1 MTCIPTFMIK
11 YIAAFLFLSSF
22 LSHGAVTWTGNA
34 GTDIFDGANY
44 SGLADGFVLGPN
56 VTVED
61 DVTYNNATVSIPQV
75 SAQQRFQVASG
86 FTMTLNG
93 SNFSLSGGS
102 NDGIGGA
109 PGSKLP
115 AGPAGPILNI
125 INGSSLEAFFIVN
138 GVQMNVDGT
147 SSVTLGGAGNPVNIS
162 SINLDTGA
170 TLSFTRETIAQFN
183 TEHLSKITIN
193 GTAAQ
198 EGLNFTIDALGA
210 TGSTITAIPEPSVG
224 LFGAIGCV
232 VLLLRRRR

>member
-1 MTCIPTFMIK
+1 MIK
-11 YIAAFLFLSSF
+11 YIAAFLSLSSF
-22 LSHGAVTWTGNA
+22 FCHGAVTWTGNV
-34 GTDIFDGANY
+34 GTDIFDGSNY
-44 SGLADGFVLGPN
+44 SGLPNGLVLGPN

-61 DVTYNNATVSIPQV
+61 DITFSNATVTIPQV

-86 FTMTLNG
+86 FTMTVDG
-93 SNFSLSGGS
+93 SNFSLTGGS
-102 NDGIGGA
+102 NDGIGGV

-115 AGPAGPILNI
+115 AGPAGPTLNI

-138 GVQMNVDGT
+138 GVQMYVDGT
-147 SSVTLGGAGNPVNIS
+147 SSVTLGGGGNPVNIS
-162 SINLDTGA
+162 SIDLDTGA

-183 TEHLSKITIN
+183 AEHLSKITIN

-210 TGSTITAIPEPSVG
+210 AGSTITAIPEPSAG
-224 LFGAIGCV
+224 LLGAIGCI

>member
-1 MTCIPTFMIK
+1 MFK
-11 YIAAFLFLSSF
+11 YLSIIFLLSS
-22 LSHGAVTWTGNA
+22 LVSNAAVTWTGNA
-34 GTDIFDGANY
+34 GTDIFDGGNY

-61 DVTYNNATVSIPQV
+61 DITFSNATVTIPQV

-86 FTMTLNG
+86 FTMTVDG

-102 NDGIGGA
+102 NDGIGGV
-109 PGSKLP
+109 PGSRLP
-115 AGPAGPILNI
+115 AGPAGPTLNI

-210 TGSTITAIPEPSVG
+210 GGSTITAIPEPSAG
-224 LFGAIGCV
+224 LLGAIGCIIFV
-232 VLLLRRRR
+232 LRRRR

>member
-1 MTCIPTFMIK
+1 MIK
-11 YIAAFLFLSSF
+11 YIAAFLSLSSF
-22 LSHGAVTWTGNA
+22 FSHGAVTWTGNV
-34 GTDIFDGANY
+34 GTDIFDGSNY
-44 SGLADGFVLGPN
+44 SGLPNGLVLGPN

-61 DVTYNNATVSIPQV
+61 DITFSNATVTIPQV

-86 FTMTLNG
+86 FTMTVDG
-93 SNFSLSGGS
+93 SNFSLTGGS
-102 NDGIGGA
+102 NDGIGGV

-115 AGPAGPILNI
+115 AGPAGPTLNI

-138 GVQMNVDGT
+138 GVQMYVDGT
-147 SSVTLGGAGNPVNIS
+147 SSVTLGGGGNPVNIS
-162 SINLDTGA
+162 SIDLDTGA

-183 TEHLSKITIN
+183 AEHLSKITIN

-210 TGSTITAIPEPSVG
+210 AGSTITAIPEPSAG
-224 LFGAIGCV
+224 LLGAIGCI

>member
-1 MTCIPTFMIK
+1 MFK
-11 YIAAFLFLSSF
+11 YLSIIFLLSS
-22 LSHGAVTWTGNA
+22 LVSNAAVTWTGNA
-34 GTDIFDGANY
+34 GTDIFDGGNY

-61 DVTYNNATVSIPQV
+61 DITFSNATVTIPQV

-86 FTMTLNG
+86 FTMTVDG

-102 NDGIGGA
+102 NDGIGGV
-109 PGSKLP
+109 PGSRLP
-115 AGPAGPILNI
+115 AGPAGPTLNI

-147 SSVTLGGAGNPVNIS
+147 SSVTLGGGGNPVNIS

-210 TGSTITAIPEPSVG
+210 GGSTITAIPEPSAG
-224 LFGAIGCV
+224 LLGAIGCIIFV
-232 VLLLRRRR
+232 LRRRR

>member
-1 MTCIPTFMIK
+1 MIK
-11 YIAAFLFLSSF
+11 YTIAFLFLSSF
-22 LSHGAVTWTGNA
+22 LSNAAVTWTGNA
-34 GTDIFDGANY
+34 GTDIFDGGNY
-44 SGLADGFVLGPN
+44 SGLADGFTLGPN

-61 DVTYNNATVSIPQV
+61 DITFSNATVTIPQV

-86 FTMTLNG
+86 FTMTVDG

-109 PGSKLP
+109 PGSRLP
-115 AGPAGPILNI
+115 AGPAGPTINI

-138 GVQMNVDGT
+138 GVQINVDGT

-210 TGSTITAIPEPSVG
+210 GGSTITAIPEPSAG
-224 LFGAIGCV
+224 LLGAIGCIIFV
-232 VLLLRRRR
+232 LRRRR

>member
-1 MTCIPTFMIK
+1 MIK
-11 YIAAFLFLSSF
+11 YIAAFLSLSSF
-22 LSHGAVTWTGNA
+22 FCHGAVTWTGNV
-34 GTDIFDGANY
+34 GTDIFDGSNY
-44 SGLADGFVLGPN
+44 SGLPNGLVLGPN

-61 DVTYNNATVSIPQV
+61 DITFSNATVTIPQV

-86 FTMTLNG
+86 FTMTVDG
-93 SNFSLSGGS
+93 SNFSLTGGS

-115 AGPAGPILNI
+115 AGPAGPTLNI

-138 GVQMNVDGT
+138 GGQMYVDGT
-147 SSVTLGGAGNPVNIS
+147 SSVTLGGGGNPVNIS
-162 SINLDTGA
+162 SIDLDTGA

-183 TEHLSKITIN
+183 AEHLSKITIN

-210 TGSTITAIPEPSVG
+210 AGSTITAIPEPSAG
-224 LFGAIGCV
+224 LLGAIGCI

>member
-1 MTCIPTFMIK
+1 MFK
-11 YIAAFLFLSSF
+11 YPLIIFLLSS
-22 LSHGAVTWTGNA
+22 LVSNAAVTWTGNA
-34 GTDIFDGANY
+34 GTDIFDGGNY
-44 SGLADGFVLGPN
+44 SGLANGVVLGPN

-61 DVTYNNATVSIPQV
+61 DVTFNNATVTIPQV

-86 FTMTLNG
+86 FTMTVDG

-109 PGSKLP
+109 PGSQLP
-115 AGPAGPILNI
+115 AGSAGPTLNI

-147 SSVTLGGAGNPVNIS
+147 SSVTLGGGGNPVNNS
-162 SINLDTGA
+162 VINLDTGA
-170 TLSFTRETIAQFN
+170 TLAFTRETIAQFN
-183 TEHLSKITIN
+183 AEHLSKITIN

-210 TGSTITAIPEPSVG
+210 GGSSLTAIPEPSIG
-224 LFGAIGCV
+224 LLGAIGCV
-232 VLLLRRRR
+232 ALMLRRRR

>member
-1 MTCIPTFMIK
+1 MIK

-22 LSHGAVTWTGNA
+22 LSNAAVTWTGNA
-34 GTDIFDGANY
+34 GTDIFDGGNY

-61 DVTYNNATVSIPQV
+61 DVIFGGAPVTIPQV

-86 FTMTLNG
+86 FTMTVDGG

-102 NDGIGGA
+102 NDGIGGV

-115 AGPAGPILNI
+115 AGPAGPTLNI

-138 GVQMNVDGT
+138 GVQMNVDAT
-147 SSVTLGGAGNPVNIS
+147 SSATLGGGGNPVNLS
-162 SINLDTGA
+162 SINLETGA

-183 TEHLSKITIN
+183 AEHLSKITIN
-193 GTAAQ
+193 GVAAQ

-210 TGSTITAIPEPSVG
+210 GGSTITAIPEPSAG
-224 LFGAIGCV
+224 LLGAIGCIIFV
-232 VLLLRRRR
+232 LRRRR

>member
-1 MTCIPTFMIK
+1 MIK
-11 YIAAFLFLSSF
+11 YIAAFLSLSSF
-22 LSHGAVTWTGNA
+22 FCHGAVTWTGNV
-34 GTDIFDGANY
+34 GTDIFDGSNY
-44 SGLADGFVLGPN
+44 SGLPNSLVLGPN

-61 DVTYNNATVSIPQV
+61 DITFSNATVTIPQV

-86 FTMTLNG
+86 FTMTVDG
-93 SNFSLSGGS
+93 SNFSLTGGS
-102 NDGIGGA
+102 NDGIGGV

-115 AGPAGPILNI
+115 AGPAGPTLNI

-138 GVQMNVDGT
+138 GVQMYVDGT
-147 SSVTLGGAGNPVNIS
+147 SSVTLGGGGNPVNIS
-162 SINLDTGA
+162 SIDLDTGA

-183 TEHLSKITIN
+183 AEHLSKITIN

-210 TGSTITAIPEPSVG
+210 AGSTITAIPEPSAG
-224 LFGAIGCV
+224 LLGAIGCI

>member
-1 MTCIPTFMIK
+1 
-11 YIAAFLFLSSF
+11 
-22 LSHGAVTWTGNA
+22 VTWTGNV
-34 GTDIFDGANY
+34 GTDIFDGSNY
-44 SGLADGFVLGPN
+44 SGLPNGLVLGPN

-61 DVTYNNATVSIPQV
+61 DITFSNATVTIPQV

-86 FTMTLNG
+86 FTMTVDG
-93 SNFSLSGGS
+93 SNFSLTGGS
-102 NDGIGGA
+102 NDGIGGV

-115 AGPAGPILNI
+115 AGPAGPTLNI

-138 GVQMNVDGT
+138 GVQMYVDGT
-147 SSVTLGGAGNPVNIS
+147 SSVTLGGGGNPVNIS
-162 SINLDTGA
+162 SIDLDTGA

-183 TEHLSKITIN
+183 AEHLSKITIN

-210 TGSTITAIPEPSVG
+210 AGSTITAIPEPSAG
-224 LFGAIGCV
+224 LLGAIGCI

>member
-1 MTCIPTFMIK
+1 MFK
-11 YIAAFLFLSSF
+11 YILTFLFLSGF
-22 LSHGAVTWTGNA
+22 LSNGAVTWTGNA
-34 GTDIFDGANY
+34 GTNIFDGGNY
-44 SGLADGFVLGPN
+44 SGLADGFTLAPN

-61 DVTYNNATVSIPQV
+61 DITFSNATVTIPQV

-86 FTMTLNG
+86 FTMTVDG

-102 NDGIGGA
+102 NDGIGGV
-109 PGSKLP
+109 PGSRLP
-115 AGPAGPILNI
+115 AGPAGPTLNI

-147 SSVTLGGAGNPVNIS
+147 SSVTLGGGGNPVNIS

-183 TEHLSKITIN
+183 AEHLSKITIN
-193 GTAAQ
+193 GAAAQ
-198 EGLNFTIDALGA
+198 EGLNFTIAALGGS
-210 TGSTITAIPEPSVG
+210 GSTITAIPEPSIS
-224 LFGAIGCV
+224 LLGAIGCI

>member
-1 MTCIPTFMIK
+1 M
-11 YIAAFLFLSSF
+11 
-22 LSHGAVTWTGNA
+22 TWTGNV
-34 GTDIFDGANY
+34 GTDIFDGSNY
-44 SGLADGFVLGPN
+44 SGLPNGLVLGPN

-61 DVTYNNATVSIPQV
+61 DITFSNATVTIPQV

-86 FTMTLNG
+86 FTMTVDG
-93 SNFSLSGGS
+93 SNFSLTGGS
-102 NDGIGGA
+102 NDGIGGV

-115 AGPAGPILNI
+115 AGPAGPTLNI

-138 GVQMNVDGT
+138 GVQMYVDGT
-147 SSVTLGGAGNPVNIS
+147 SSVTLGGGGNPVNIS
-162 SINLDTGA
+162 SIDLDTGA

-183 TEHLSKITIN
+183 AEHLSKITIN

-210 TGSTITAIPEPSVG
+210 AGSTITAIPEPSAG
-224 LFGAIGCV
+224 LLGAIGCI